1 MKRTIL
7 LVLLLGLL
15 ISGCSDKNITGLNTP
30 TQATTTQTG
39 SAEPIAVDFA
49 KTDADMF
56 TQRDEEA
63 SYN

>member
-30 TQATTTQTG
+30 TQA
-39 SAEPIAVDFA
+39 AW
-49 KTDADMF
+49 
-56 TQRDEEA
+56 R
-63 SYN
+63 